1 MRAIRFVLAAVA
13 AAAVAGTVLLPA
25 APAAAEDL
33 HRLFE
38 DRCADCHGDAG
49 PFAHEVLAGRGL
61 TPERLARFLGRHGG
75 AGPDAEPLAAMLL
88 AQAETPPL
96 FRRQCTICH
105 GKAADFVRDHLIA
118 RDGVLVGRY
127 TGRPVAPFL
136 GHHAGLTAEERAFFT
151 DLLTRVEGEVHAP

>member
-1 MRAIRFVLAAVA
+1 MRAVRFVLVLA
-13 AAAVAGTVLLPA
+13 AAALLAAAPAA

-38 DRCADCHGDAG
+38 DRCAACHGDAG

-75 AGPDAEPLAAMLL
+75 AGPEAQPLAAMLL

-96 FRRQCTICH
+96 FRSQCTICH
-105 GKAADFVRDHLIA
+105 GKAADFVRDHLVV

-136 GHHAGLTAEERAFFT
+136 DHHAGLTAEEQAFFL
-151 DLLTRVEGEVHAP
+151 DLLARVEGEVHAP

>member
-13 AAAVAGTVLLPA
+13 AAIVLSGSG

-38 DRCADCHGDAG
+38 DRCAACHGDAG

-61 TPERLARFLGRHGG
+61 TAERLARFLGRHGG
-75 AGPDAEPLAAMLL
+75 AGADAGPLATMLL

-105 GKAADFVRDHLIA
+105 GKAADFVRDHLIR
-118 RDGVLVGRY
+118 RDGILVGRY
-127 TGRPVAPFL
+127 TARPVAPFL
-136 GHHAGLTAEERAFFT
+136 DRHAGLTPAEQAFFT